1 MNKNLRFNLMV
12 GLGLVVLL
20 LVVILMIGT
29 PEKYEGEGKV
39 SDDEADEYVEKV
51 KGGKTVGEAVIVKS
65 PPPPVKS
72 SGSKDSDP
80 DTVAEISGVSTGSI
94 AKSQDFNDL
103 FKSIEE
109 MIDDIDLN
117 KLVESQ

>member
-51 KGGKTVGEAVIVKS
+51 RGGKTVGEAVIVK

>member
-1 MNKNLRFNLMV
+1 MNKNLRFNLMAGM
-12 GLGLVVLL
+12 GLIVLL
-20 LVVILMIGT
+20 IIDILMVGT

-39 SDDEADEYVEKV
+39 SDEEADEYIENV
-51 KGGKTVGEAVIVKS
+51 KGGKTVGKAVIAKPPPAKS
-65 PPPPVKS
+65 P
-72 SGSKDSDP
+72 GSKDSDP

-103 FKSIEE
+103 FKSIED

>member
-1 MNKNLRFNLMV
+1 MV

-51 KGGKTVGEAVIVKS
+51 RSGKTVGEAVIVK
-65 PPPPVKS
+65 PPPVKS

>member
-65 PPPPVKS
+65 PPPVKS

>member
-39 SDDEADEYVEKV
+39 SDDEADEYV
-51 KGGKTVGEAVIVKS
+51 
-65 PPPPVKS
+65 
-72 SGSKDSDP
+72 
-80 DTVAEISGVSTGSI
+80 
-94 AKSQDFNDL
+94 
-103 FKSIEE
+103 
-109 MIDDIDLN
+109 
-117 KLVESQ
+117 